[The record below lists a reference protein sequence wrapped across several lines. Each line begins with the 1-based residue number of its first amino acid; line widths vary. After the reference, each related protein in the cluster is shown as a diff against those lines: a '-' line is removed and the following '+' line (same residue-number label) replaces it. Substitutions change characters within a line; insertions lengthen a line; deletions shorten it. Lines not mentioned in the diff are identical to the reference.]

1 MTRVAWTHTGGQQ
14 QRPAVRWQ
22 QFDTLRT
29 GTCAQSHVRVTGQ
42 LTRARLTPL
51 AVSTHLRLSGVCAL
65 VSGLRSSLHSG
76 VHLLS
81 RRWFILNKPLLPIFN
96 IYSINHFCKKHAHI
110 TAHRSRSRG
119 AGRPGAAARSY
130 YSILTVGA
138 RRTERHSRRAPSRH
152 AWSAVCASND
162 AWQTPRGNLREA
174 DVQTSTIMRPHS
186 RMPTPSPRA
195 RHVAPRPLTNS
206 GRP

>member
-1 MTRVAWTHTGGQQ
+1 MPNKLFSRISIS
-14 QRPAVRWQ
+14 RR
-22 QFDTLRT
+22 D
-29 GTCAQSHVRVTGQ
+29 S
-42 LTRARLTPL
+42 RARLS
-51 AVSTHLRLSGVCAL
+51 ARGAL
-65 VSGLRSSLHSG
+65 VHSK
-76 VHLLS
+76 
-81 RRWFILNKPLLPIFN
+81 NKPLLPIFN

-174 DVQTSTIMRPHS
+174 DVQTSTIMRPQPHAH
-186 RMPTPSPRA
+186 TVAA
-195 RHVAPRPLTNS
+195 RTARCPEDSHQ
-206 GRP
+206 